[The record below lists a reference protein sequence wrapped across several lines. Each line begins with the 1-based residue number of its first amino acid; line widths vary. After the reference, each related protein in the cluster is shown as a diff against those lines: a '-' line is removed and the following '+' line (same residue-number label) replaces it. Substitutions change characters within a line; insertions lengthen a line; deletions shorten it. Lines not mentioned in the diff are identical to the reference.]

1 MDFEETETLELK
13 RSTSELREGIK
24 SIVAILNKHGRG
36 ELFFG
41 IRDNGTII
49 GQEIGK
55 DTLRDVSKSIA
66 DHIEPR
72 VYPEKEKII
81 IDGKSCIRVSF
92 HGDDAPYYAYG
103 RAYERVSD
111 EDRRLTP
118 KEIENRVVK
127 KHTEQLR
134 WDTQSSTGA
143 TLADIDE
150 EKVQVF
156 TGWAELPYT
165 SLDNTL
171 EKLGLVTDGKL
182 LNTAVIL
189 FAEHPEKFLAN
200 AKLRCAV
207 FGTTTTAYIID
218 RQEFIGDLF
227 FLIDRAEKYVLENI
241 HIGMKV
247 EGMYR
252 EDIPEINREAIREAI
267 INAFCH
273 RDYREYDSVSIA
285 IFRDRVEIRS
295 PGGLFGGLTIE
306 QITSNMISKRRNE
319 VLAEMLHRV
328 HYVEKWGRGIELIL
342 SKEPDATF
350 KEVANIFVTTFRRKD
365 ESGQPEAPEP
375 EEKSGLV
382 EKWVEGLVEKLGERL
397 VEKLWE
403 GLVDT
408 QHHIIELIRKN
419 PHISKKE
426 MADRIGISTTAIDKN
441 IEKLKELKLLKRVG
455 PAKGGHWEVLTE

>member
-13 RSTSELREGIK
+13 RSTSELSDGLK
-24 SIVAILNKHGRG
+24 SIVAMLNKHGHG
-36 ELFFG
+36 ELYFG
-41 IRDNGTII
+41 IRDNGAVV
-49 GQEIGK
+49 GQQIGK
-55 DTLRDVSKSIA
+55 DTLRDISKSIA
-66 DHIEPR
+66 DHIEPGI
-72 VYPEKEKII
+72 YPKIEKTII
-81 IDGKSCIRVSF
+81 EGKSCIRVSF
-92 HGDDAPYYAYG
+92 HGDDALYYVRG
-103 RAYERVSD
+103 RAYERVND
-111 EDRRLTP
+111 EDRLLTP

-143 TLADIDE
+143 ILADIDE

-156 TGWAELPYT
+156 TEWAKLPYK
-165 SLDNTL
+165 SKDNTL
-171 EKLGLVTDGKL
+171 EKLGLLTDGNL
-182 LNTAVIL
+182 LNTAVLL
-189 FAEHPEKFLAN
+189 FAEHPEKFLVN

-218 RQEFIGDLF
+218 RQEFTGDLF
-227 FLIDRAEKYVLENI
+227 SLIARAEKYVLENI

-285 IFRDRVEIRS
+285 IFRDRIEIRS

-328 HYVEKWGRGIELIL
+328 HYVEKWGRGIELML

-365 ESGQPEAPEP
+365 ESGRPIAPDR
-375 EEKSGLV
+375 EEESGLVDGLV
-382 EKWVEGLVEKLGERL
+382 EKWVEGLVE
-397 VEKLWE
+397 
-403 GLVDT
+403 T
-408 QHHIIELIRKN
+408 QQRIIILIREN
-419 PHISKKE
+419 PRISKKE
-426 MADRIGISTTAIDKN
+426 MAERIGISTTAIDKN
-441 IEKLKELKLLKRVG
+441 IERLKELKLLKRVG
-455 PAKGGHWEVLTE
+455 AAKGGHWEVLMG